1 MSQIRTPPE
10 GRRWQPGRAPYAEW
24 LKTLT
29 PEQREAHL
37 LDRRKRK
44 AMREVMRQTVAEYQA
59 QWAAGI
65 HNAAWRVLE
74 RARTTGDATAFMAVW
89 DRIVGRSA
97 DMPTTDGQP
106 LPWSDQDL

>member
-10 GRRWQPGRAPYAEW
+10 GRRWQPGQAPYAEW

-44 AMREVMRQTVAEYQA
+44 AMREVMRQVVAEYQA

-65 HNAAWRVLE
+65 HTAAWRVLE
-74 RARTTGDATAFMAVW
+74 RARTTGDAMAFMAVW
-89 DRIVGRSA
+89 DRIVGRA
-97 DMPTTDGQP
+97 PDAAQDQAQP
-106 LPWSDQDL
+106 LPWQDD